1 MFGDPTFWV
10 LVAFIGFII
19 LLIYFK
25 VPGMVTNAL
34 DARAN
39 KIKADLDEADSILKE
54 AQSLLA
60 LYQKKQREANDEAQR
75 IITHAR
81 AEAETIMENGLLS
94 LEDQLKRREKMAAD
108 RIKQAESSAIDQVRS
123 RTVDIAME
131 ATHGLLS
138 KKLPEARAELLL
150 KTAITDL
157 PKKLN

>member
-1 MFGDPTFWV
+1 MFRDPTFWV
-10 LVAFIGFII
+10 LVAFVSFII

-25 VPGMVTNAL
+25 VPRMLTDAL
-34 DARAN
+34 DTRAH

-60 LYQKKQREANDEAQR
+60 LYQKKQREADDEAQR
-75 IITHAR
+75 IITQAR
-81 AEAETIMENGLLS
+81 ADAETIVQNGMLS
-94 LEDQLKRREKMAAD
+94 LEDQLNRREKMAAD
-108 RIKQAESSAIDQVRS
+108 RIKQAESSAITEVRS